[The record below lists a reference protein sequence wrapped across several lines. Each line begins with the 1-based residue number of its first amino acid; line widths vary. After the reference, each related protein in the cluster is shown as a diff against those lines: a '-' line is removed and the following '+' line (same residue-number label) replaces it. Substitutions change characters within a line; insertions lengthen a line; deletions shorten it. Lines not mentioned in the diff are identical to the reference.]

1 MACCK
6 FEVLGSSRVV
16 ELASGCRLPKHHN
29 TVFQQYCGGSA
40 GGYSSMHNTV
50 FQQYCG
56 GAGGGY
62 SSTTQF
68 FSSVVEPAADGY
80 SSTTQFFCSIV
91 EAAPAPQHSLSA
103 VL

>member
-29 TVFQQYCGGSA
+29 TVFQQYCGGA
-40 GGYSSMHNTV
+40 
-50 FQQYCG
+50 
-56 GAGGGY
+56 AGGY

-68 FSSVVEPAADGY
+68 FSSIVEALQAATAPC
-80 SSTTQFFCSIV
+80 TTQFFSSIV
-91 EAAPAPQHSLSA
+91 EALEAAKAPQH
-103 VL
+103 

>member
-1 MACCK
+1 MVCCK

-29 TVFQQYCGGSA
+29 TVFQQYCGGA
-40 GGYSSMHNTV
+40 V
-50 FQQYCG
+50 
-56 GAGGGY
+56 GGY

-91 EAAPAPQHSLSA
+91 EAAPAPQHSMSA
-103 VL
+103 LL